1 MSVKVGGASVETR
14 ERILEA
20 TREVLARNGH
30 TKLSMWDVAAE
41 AGLSRPT
48 LYRWFPS
55 KEDLLEAFGLYE
67 QQKYDEGIATALEGL
82 TGLEALNAALGFIV
96 HYQQRDPMAR
106 MVDVEPEHVLYQMT
120 RTLPIM
126 RRRIA
131 KLIPEGPNRDVTA
144 ATIVRLAISH
154 YAMPGDDQSQFL
166 DQLRHAAGIVMV

>member
-1 MSVKVGGASVETR
+1 MDTR

-20 TREVLARNGH
+20 TREVLATNGH
-30 TKLSMWDVAAE
+30 TKLSMRDVAGQ
-41 AGLSRPT
+41 AGVSRPT

-55 KEDLLEAFGLYE
+55 KGELLAAFGIYE
-67 QQKYDEGIATALEGL
+67 QQKYDEGMATTLEGL

-96 HYQQRDPMAR
+96 EYQHTDPLAR
-106 MVDVEPEHVLYQMT
+106 MVDVQPEHVLFQMT

-131 KLIPEGPNRDVTA
+131 RLIPDGPDRDIIA
-144 ATIVRLAISH
+144 ATIVRIAISH
-154 YAMPGDDQSQFL
+154 YAMPADDQDDFL